1 MFRAMFRVGGVI
13 CASYGV
19 AQGKVRGVGHTHT
32 SAPQVRMRDHAGVYL
47 PTPALHCVIPFLPVI
62 FFLTEAC

>member
-1 MFRAMFRVGGVI
+1 MFRAIFRVGGVI